1 MSTSSIR
8 IRGARVHNLKN
19 IHLELPRDRLIVI
32 TGLSGS
38 GKSSLAF
45 DTLYAEGQRRY
56 LESLST
62 YARQFIGEIKKP
74 DVDEIEGLSP
84 TIAITQHAG
93 SRNPRSTVGTMTEIY
108 DYLRLLFARIG
119 TPHCPVCGQEIKSQS
134 IDEML
139 SDLLGRFQDQ
149 LITVCSPVVVQKKG
163 EFKSL
168 FSELLKKGYIRAVID
183 GSMYEMEEPPLL
195 DKNKK
200 HSISIV
206 IDRIQVENSERSR
219 MADSLEQ
226 ALKLS
231 QGLVEIRHKDT
242 KGKEQISLLSEA
254 YACLKCNIQL
264 PALEPRLFSFNNPMG
279 ACTKCDGLGVV
290 KAVDEHL
297 LIPDESLSI
306 YDGAIKVPGF
316 RNISDSF
323 ALQWIEKTLSRY
335 QESAHTPYS
344 LLKEDTKHALVF
356 GDERFEGLAP
366 MVERRYK
373 ETTSDMMLMEYDKL
387 MQKNCCPQC
396 QGKRLRPEALA
407 VTIQGNNIH
416 ELCSLSLRNL
426 KTMIDQMHF
435 SDSQWIIADRIIKEI
450 SLRLSFIINVGLDY
464 LSLSREAATLSGGE
478 AQRLRLASQVG
489 SGLVGVMYVLDEPS
503 IGLHPR
509 DNEKLLKT
517 LLHLRD
523 IGNTVIVVEHDEDTI
538 RQADFIVDIGPG
550 AGLHG
555 GSVVAS
561 GSLADILS
569 NPASVTGQFLSGVQ
583 YISLPE
589 KRRKGNGAQ
598 LKLKGACANN
608 IKDIDVTFPLG
619 LLIGVT
625 GVSGSGKSTLVND
638 ILYEELQAK
647 LLKKQSWYSNL
658 KSLEGLEHIER
669 IIIVDQNPIGRTPR
683 SNPATYIG
691 LWTEIRKIFEALP
704 ESKMRGYK
712 MGRFSFNVKGGRCEA
727 CQGDGLKKVEMQFLP
742 DVYVPCEVCEGK
754 RFNRE
759 TMEVRFKG
767 YNISELLDLTVD
779 EALELFARFPLTKKK
794 LQLLQDVGL
803 GYIKLGQSSTTLSG
817 GEAQRIKLAYE
828 LSKKTEGKTF
838 YILDEPTTGLHFAD
852 IKMLMNVLNR
862 LVDLGNTVLVIEHH
876 LDVIKCADYVI
887 DLGPGGGEFGG
898 QVVATGSPEKI
909 MQNKD
914 SFTGQFLKQHLE
926 NEKSKTHSKTR

>member
-108 DYLRLLFARIG
+108 DYLRLLYARIG

-139 SDLLGRFQDQ
+139 ADLLDRFQDQ
-149 LITVCSPVVVQKKG
+149 LITICSPVVLQKKG
-163 EFKSL
+163 EFKNL
-168 FSELLKKGYIRAVID
+168 FSELLKKGYIRAIVD
-183 GSMYEMEEPPLL
+183 GNMYELEDPPSL

-206 IDRIQVENSERSR
+206 IDRIQVEKSERSR

-231 QGLVEIRHKDT
+231 QGLVEIRHT
-242 KGKEQISLLSEA
+242 TPKGKEEITLLSEA

-264 PALEPRLFSFNNPMG
+264 PPLEPRLFSFNNPMG

-297 LIPDESLSI
+297 LIPDKSLSI

-335 QESAHTPYS
+335 QESVHTPY
-344 LLKEDTKHALVF
+344 LKLKEETRHALVY

-387 MQKNCCPQC
+387 MQKNSCPEC
-396 QGKRLRPEALA
+396 LGKRLRPEALA
-407 VTIQGNNIH
+407 VTIQGSNIH

-426 KTMIDQMHF
+426 KNMIDQMHF

-517 LLHLRD
+517 LVHLRD

-561 GSLADILS
+561 GSLSDILS
-569 NPASVTGQFLSGVQ
+569 NPASVTGQFLSGSQ
-583 YISLPE
+583 YIPLPE
-589 KRRKGNGAQ
+589 KRRKGNGIQ
-598 LKLKGACANN
+598 LKLTGACANN
-608 IKDIDVTFPLG
+608 IKGIDVSFPLG

-647 LLKKQSWYSNL
+647 LLKKQSWFNHL
-658 KSLEGLEHIER
+658 KNLEGLEHLER

-754 RFNRE
+754 RFNQE
-759 TMEVRFKG
+759 TLEVRFKG
-767 YNISELLDLTVD
+767 YHIAELLDLTVD
-779 EALELFARFPLTKKK
+779 EALELFARFPVTKKK
-794 LQLLQDVGL
+794 LQLLQEVGL

-862 LVDLGNTVLVIEHH
+862 LVDMGNTVLVIEHH
-876 LDVIKCADYVI
+876 LDVIKCADYIV

-898 QVVATGSPEKI
+898 KIVATGTPEKI

-926 NEKSKTHSKTR
+926 NEKSKVSIK